1 MLRIA
6 NWTGI
11 ICKTIALSAC
21 VSFAV
26 GDDAGRVR
34 DWFAANVYGPIPP
47 PPAETSFACVE
58 QGPAFDGT
66 AVRRQYRVVS
76 RNAGESNV
84 IDVLVYVPADARGLL
99 PTFLCPNFYGNH
111 TATEDEAERLSAEA
125 RLKSL

>member
-1 MLRIA
+1 MLKPGSPAKFIVC
-6 NWTGI
+6 GLM
-11 ICKTIALSAC
+11 ALFSSA
-21 VSFAV
+21 SFAV

-47 PPAETSFACVE
+47 PPAEMSFACVE

-66 AVRRQYRVVS
+66 AVRRQYRIVS

-99 PTFLCPNFYGNH
+99 PTFLCPNF
-111 TATEDEAERLSAEA
+111 
-125 RLKSL
+125 